1 MNPRFSPSLAFP
13 FFKWWDLVNSRTQ
26 RADFQAA
33 LTNAIVALPQGI
45 AFASIAG
52 LPPEYGLYSAIVPVI
67 VAALFGSSFHL
78 VSGPTTTSSLI
89 VFAKVSTL
97 AAPFTRQY
105 LGIVLGITLLAGVF
119 KLTLGLMR
127 MGAVANFISYSAMV
141 GFTSGAA
148 ILIGT
153 GQLGHFFGVQL
164 PHTGTFLSTWA
175 ALVKHLPQ
183 ANPYAVAVAIF
194 TMASALLVKRFQPRW
209 PAMLIGMVA
218 GSLLGLV
225 LSGESHGVELIGAL
239 PRHLPPFSI
248 PDISLSSLP
257 QLAPGAMAIAMLGLA
272 EAVTIARS
280 VAIHSGQHLDN
291 NQEFIG
297 QGLSNIVGSF
307 FSCYASSGSFTR
319 TGLNYDSGAKTPMAA
334 IYAGLILAL
343 IIIVVAPL
351 TAYLPMASTAG
362 ILMVVSYNLVDRRH
376 IKVIIRTSRPETV
389 VLAGTF
395 FATLFVQ
402 LEFALFSG
410 VILSLLLYLNRTSH
424 PHLTVLC
431 TQSPDGHCLDSF
443 RTKAPECPQL
453 KIIRI
458 DGSIFFGA
466 ANHIVEQ
473 LRTVTRHSP
482 EQCHILI
489 IGSSI
494 NFIDVTGCET
504 LLNES
509 HNLYLEGRQL
519 YMCSLKAEVVELME
533 RVDPKRRSRIL
544 IFDSVDE
551 ALEKIVPQMDPER
564 CRTCRR
570 RVFANCP
577 PESPDRE
584 GTAPA
589 PGSPKRSRTPLS
601 WFR

>member
-1 MNPRFSPSLAFP
+1 MNSRLSQSVVFP
-13 FFKWWDLVNSRTQ
+13 FLKWWDLVNSRTQ
-26 RADFQAA
+26 KADFQAA
-33 LTNAIVALPQGI
+33 LTNAIVVLPQGI
-45 AFASIAG
+45 AFAAIAG

-97 AAPFTRQY
+97 AAPFTHEY
-105 LGIVLGITLLAGVF
+105 IGIVLGITLLAGLF
-119 KLTLGLMR
+119 KLALGLMR
-127 MGAVANFISYSAMV
+127 FGSVANFISYSAMV

-153 GQLGHFFGVQL
+153 GQLGHFFGIQI
-164 PHTGTFLSTWA
+164 PHSATFLSTWVH
-175 ALVKHLPQ
+175 LIKLLPQ
-183 ANPYAVAVAIF
+183 ANIHAVAVALF
-194 TMASALLVKRFQPRW
+194 TMLAALLVKRFRPRW
-209 PAMLIGMVA
+209 PGMLIGMIA
-218 GSLLGLV
+218 GSLLGAALG
-225 LSGESHGVELIGAL
+225 SQSHGLALIGAL
-239 PRHLPPFSI
+239 PRSLPPFSI
-248 PDISLSSLP
+248 PDISLDILP
-257 QLAPGAMAIAMLGLA
+257 QLGPGALAIAMLGLA

-291 NQEFIG
+291 NREFIG
-297 QGLSNIVGSF
+297 QGLSNVVGSF
-307 FSCYASSGSFTR
+307 FSSYASSGSFTR

-334 IYAGLILAL
+334 IYSGLLLAVL
-343 IIIVVAPL
+343 IMIVAPL

-362 ILMVVSYNLVDRRH
+362 ILMLVSYNLVDKHH
-376 IKVIIRTSRPETV
+376 IKTIIRTSRPETV

-443 RTKAPECPQL
+443 RTSVPECPQL
-453 KIIRI
+453 KIVRI

-473 LRTVTRHSP
+473 LRIVTQHNP

-519 YMCSLKAEVVELME
+519 YLCSLKEEVVELLE
-533 RVDPKRRSRIL
+533 RVDSKRQSKIV

-551 ALEKIVPQMDPER
+551 ALEKIVPRMDPER
-564 CRTCRR
+564 CRICRQ

-577 PESPDRE
+577 PESADRE
-584 GTAPA
+584 GVS
-589 PGSPKRSRTPLS
+589 PGPVSPPRWTPLS
-601 WFR
+601 WLR